1 MRKWSLP
8 GVLMVA
14 IVLICG
20 AWARSSPPEPHFS
33 SASLSGICRSS
44 AFVHGY
50 VHGYEEGFHIADLR
64 LYAPRYAFNPPEL
77 DKKDEKAYRPE
88 FGDKAFFRSGYRY
101 GFGSGYADGMAGRK
115 FRALELI
122 RDSLTDSL
130 DPKAFRADN
139 LDRGLSMGYFAGR
152 ERGLRDGRLREPF
165 RPDRE
170 VCGQQGTS
178 EAPGFCVGIKQGYR
192 MGYTDGYQN
201 QYEKPGAQ
209 TASR

>member
-1 MRKWSLP
+1 
-8 GVLMVA
+8 
-14 IVLICG
+14 
-20 AWARSSPPEPHFS
+20 
-33 SASLSGICRSS
+33 
-44 AFVHGY
+44 VHGY

-88 FGDKAFFRSGYRY
+88 FGEKKFFRSGYRY

-165 RPDRE
+165 RPEPRSLRPTRDFRGARILRGSQAGIPHGIHRR
-170 VCGQQGTS
+170 VS
-178 EAPGFCVGIKQGYR
+178 EPI
-192 MGYTDGYQN
+192 
-201 QYEKPGAQ
+201 
-209 TASR
+209 